1 MNSALAD
8 CTGAIRPPLCL
19 QNWRQHQ
26 DSFERLEKN
35 CPISCTT
42 ETRSAGFNL
51 QASLMAMADRSGMQS
66 CSPTLAFGVAIR
78 SLRFGMIP
86 GLSRGGKYAHPS
98 RAVHLP
104 LPPPS
109 HFLSHFRYRCH
120 SQTVFLSSFLSLP
133 PPDPLSL
140 ACGAIV
146 CPGRAS
152 DAHSG
157 RGAACQDRISPA
169 LQGDAGRTCEWQ
181 DSHVWHNQISTYFQ
195 RERERRFRVSGLR

>member
-1 MNSALAD
+1 MADEEEGPGMNSALAD

-66 CSPTLAFGVAIR
+66 CSPTLSFGVAIR

-109 HFLSHFRYRCH
+109 HFLLIF
-120 SQTVFLSSFLSLP
+120 
-133 PPDPLSL
+133 
-140 ACGAIV
+140 AIV
-146 CPGRAS
+146 VTLRLFSSHPFS
-152 DAHSG
+152 LSHPPTPSL
-157 RGAACQDRISPA
+157 SPV
-169 LQGDAGRTCEWQ
+169 EP
-181 DSHVWHNQISTYFQ
+181 
-195 RERERRFRVSGLR
+195 